1 MAGHAFNSPSA
12 MDASSLCNLKPW
24 REMEFPGSTNDSA
37 DEGTAAHFLQE
48 QCLEHKVDAAHFH
61 GTRIKVENGHAEFH
75 QGGKWPV
82 GPDFTREVQKSLDVI
97 HSLADGAT
105 IYPEQKLPISFI
117 TNEYRVKA
125 TGAIAFRHD
134 TGAYVDILTGQV
146 YAESEVEEVTGT
158 SDVVIVKGKK
168 AIIADLKFGRGVQ
181 VDAVEL
187 KQLLM
192 YGAAAVRGFDMMGEI
207 EEIELHILQPRLN
220 NFDVWRMSV
229 AEMDER
235 IEEIRQTSN
244 RILAGPKGLCAVPGE
259 KQCRFCK
266 ASATCKERTEHTME
280 LIVGEFVDL
289 DKGFVKV
296 EMPQAEKLLAQSF
309 GVKPSAITFEPAGH
323 GSSPLTPDDGDCFV
337 VKKPS
342 IRPSLEAATEAV
354 ATADDE
360 RLATLMDAADM
371 IEGFAKAVRA
381 EVERRLLAGSF
392 TDARYKLVEG
402 RQGARSWID
411 EEQAEAALKAMR
423 LKSDEMYDR
432 KVISPT
438 SAEKLLGES
447 NKRKWAKLQPL
458 ITRSDG
464 KPSVAPA
471 SDKCPALSMAIAD
484 GFEVLSDDPNAEWEK
499 TFGPD
504 YEEHSDAGISD
515 SVSDLAASHA
525 DGMDTAKDRP
535 LVEDS
540 FDDLV

>member
-24 REMEFPGSTNDSA
+24 REIEFPGSTNDSA

-48 QCLEHKVDAAHFH
+48 QCLEQKVDAAHFH

-125 TGAIAFRHD
+125 TGAIAYKHD
-134 TGAYVDILTGQV
+134 TGAYSDVLTGHV

-181 VDAVEL
+181 VDAVGL

-192 YGAAAVRGFDMMGEI
+192 YGASAVREFDMMGEI

-220 NFDVWRMSV
+220 HFDVWRMSI
-229 AEMDER
+229 AEMNER

-244 RILAGPKGLCAVPGE
+244 RILAGPKGLTAVPGE

-266 ASATCKERTEHTME
+266 ASATCAERTAFTTE

-296 EMPQAEKLLAQSF
+296 EMPQAEKLLAQAF
-309 GVKPSAITFEPAGH
+309 GVKPAAITFHEA
-323 GSSPLTPDDGDCFV
+323 TENDYATDACFT
-337 VKKPS
+337 VKKPN
-342 IRPSLEAATEAV
+342 IRPSLEAAEAKLPD
-354 ATADDE
+354 ASDE

-381 EVERRLLAGSF
+381 EVERRLLAGKF

-402 RQGARSWID
+402 RQGARSWIS
-411 EEQAEAALKAMR
+411 EEEAETALKAMR
-423 LKSDEMYDR
+423 LKVDQMYDF
-432 KVISPT
+432 KLISPT
-438 SAEKLLGES
+438 TAEKVLKEA
-447 NKRKWAKLQPL
+447 NPRKWNKLQPL
-458 ITRSDG
+458 IGRSDG

-471 SDKCPALSMAIAD
+471 SDKRPALSMAIAEQ
-484 GFEVLSDDPNAEWEK
+484 FEALPAEE
-499 TFGPD
+499 
-504 YEEHSDAGISD
+504 
-515 SVSDLAASHA
+515 
-525 DGMDTAKDRP
+525 P
-535 LVEDS
+535 LIDNFE
-540 FDDLV
+540 DLV

>member
-24 REMEFPGSTNDSA
+24 REMEFPESTNDSA

-48 QCLEHKVDAAHFH
+48 QCLEQKVDAAHFH
-61 GTRIKVENGHAEFH
+61 GLAINVKNGHAEFH
-75 QGGKWPV
+75 IGGKWRV

-97 HSLADGAT
+97 HALADGAT

-125 TGAIAFRHD
+125 TGAIAFKHD

-158 SDVVIVKGKK
+158 SDVIIVKGKK
-168 AIIADLKFGRGVQ
+168 LISADLKFGRGVQ

-192 YGAAAVRGFDMMGEI
+192 YGAAAVREFDMMGEI

-220 NFDVWRMSV
+220 HFDVWRMSI
-229 AEMDER
+229 AEMNER

-244 RILAGPKGLCAVPGE
+244 RILAGPKGLCATPGE

-289 DKGFVKV
+289 EKGFVKV

-309 GVKPSAITFEPAGH
+309 GVKPAAVTFHPEEDGAGLEH
-323 GSSPLTPDDGDCFV
+323 VDALFT

-381 EVERRLLAGSF
+381 ETERRLLAGKF
-392 TDARYKLVEG
+392 TDVRYKLVEG
-402 RQGARSWID
+402 RQGARAWID
-411 EEQAEAALKAMR
+411 PEATESELKKMR
-423 LKSDEMYDR
+423 LKSDEMYE
-432 KVISPT
+432 KVLISPT
-438 SAEKLLGES
+438 TAEKLLKDA
-447 NKRKWAKLQPL
+447 NPRKWKKLQSL

-471 SDKCPALSMAIAD
+471 SDKRPALSMAIAEQ
-484 GFEVLSDDPNAEWEK
+484 FEELSVEEPVTVAE
-499 TFGPD
+499 D
-504 YEEHSDAGISD
+504 N
-515 SVSDLAASHA
+515 
-525 DGMDTAKDRP
+525 
-535 LVEDS
+535 

>member
-1 MAGHAFNSPSA
+1 MAGHAFNAPSA
-12 MDASSLCNLKPW
+12 MQASMRCNLKPW
-24 REMEFPGSTNDSA
+24 REKDFPESSNDSA

-48 QCLEHKVDAAHFH
+48 QCIEKGVEAAHFH

-97 HSLADGAT
+97 YALADGAT
-105 IYPEQKLPISFI
+105 VYPEQKLSMSFI
-117 TNEYRVKA
+117 TGEYRVKA
-125 TGAIAFRHD
+125 TGAVCYLHE
-134 TGAYVDILTGQV
+134 TGAYVDALTGQV
-146 YAESEVEEVTGT
+146 YAETEVEEVTGT
-158 SDVVIVKGKK
+158 SDVIIVKGKK
-168 AIIADLKFGRGVQ
+168 LIAADLKFGRGVQ
-181 VDAVEL
+181 VDAVGLE
-187 KQLLM
+187 QLLM
-192 YGAAAVRGFDMMGEI
+192 YGAAAVREFDMMGEI
-207 EEIELHILQPRLN
+207 EEIELHILQSRLN
-220 NFDVWRMSV
+220 HFDVWKLSV
-229 AEMDER
+229 AEMNER
-235 IEEIRQTSN
+235 IEEIRQTSK
-244 RILAGPKGLCAVPGE
+244 RILAGPEGLTAVPGE

-289 DKGFVKV
+289 EKGFVKV

-309 GVKPSAITFEPAGH
+309 GVKPAALTYHEQTESGH
-323 GSSPLTPDDGDCFV
+323 DGLPCDAHFT

-381 EVERRLLAGSF
+381 ETERRLLAGTF

-402 RQGARSWID
+402 RQGARAWVD

-438 SAEKLLGES
+438 GAEKLLGEA
-447 NKRKWAKLQPL
+447 NKRKWAKLQHL

-471 SDKCPALSMAIAD
+471 SDKRPALSMAIAEQ
-484 GFEVLSDDPNAEWEK
+484 FEEMPAEE
-499 TFGPD
+499 PV
-504 YEEHSDAGISD
+504 
-515 SVSDLAASHA
+515 SV
-525 DGMDTAKDRP
+525 
-535 LVEDS
+535 VEDN
-540 FDDLV
+540 FEDLV

>member
-1 MAGHAFNSPSA
+1 MAHAFLSPSGA
-12 MDASSLCNLKPW
+12 AAWMRCNAKPY
-24 REMEFPGSTNDSA
+24 RERDFPESTNDSA
-37 DEGTAAHFLQE
+37 DEGTAAHFLLE
-48 QCLEHKVDAAHFH
+48 QCLDQGVDAAHFH
-61 GTRIKVENGHAEFH
+61 GTRIKVENGTTEFH
-75 QGGKWPV
+75 MGGNWPV
-82 GPDFTREVQKSLDVI
+82 GPDMTREVQKVLDLAR
-97 HSLADGAT
+97 SDADGAT
-105 IYPEQKLPISFI
+105 IYPEQVLPISQF
-117 TNEYRVKA
+117 TGEDGA
-125 TGAIAFRHD
+125 TGTCD
-134 TGAYVDILTGQV
+134 M
-146 YAESEVEEVTGT
+146 
-158 SDVVIVKGKK
+158 VIVKGNTLWVK
-168 AIIADLKFGRGVQ
+168 DLKYGRGVQ
-181 VDAVEL
+181 VFAEGNE
-187 KQLLM
+187 QLLI
-192 YGAAAVRGFDMMGEI
+192 YAGAALDEFDVMGEI
-207 EEIELHILQPRLN
+207 ENLVLCIDQPRLN
-220 NFDVWRMSV
+220 HFDKWELSV
-229 AEMDER
+229 GEARKYLDE
-235 IEEIRQTSN
+235 ISKTAAY
-244 RILAGPKGLCAVPGE
+244 ILGDPEHLSATPGE

-280 LIVGEFVDL
+280 LIVGGFVDL
-289 DKGFVKV
+289 EKGFVKV

-309 GVKPSAITFEPAGH
+309 GVKPAALTYHEQTESGH
-323 GSSPLTPDDGDCFV
+323 DGLPSDAHFT

-438 SAEKLLGES
+438 SAEKLLGEA

-471 SDKCPALSMAIAD
+471 SDKRPAFSMAIAEQFD
-484 GFEVLSDDPNAEWEK
+484 VLYDSAV
-499 TFGPD
+499 T
-504 YEEHSDAGISD
+504 D
-515 SVSDLAASHA
+515 SVDKLL
-525 DGMDTAKDRP
+525 DGVKQETP
-535 LVEDS
+535 VVEDS

>member
-24 REMEFPGSTNDSA
+24 REMDFPDSTNDSA

-48 QCLEHKVDAAHFH
+48 QCLEQKVDAAHFH
-61 GTRIKVENGHAEFH
+61 GTRIKVENGQAEFH

-97 HSLADGAT
+97 HSLAEGAT

-125 TGAIAFRHD
+125 TGAIAFKHD

-158 SDVVIVKGKK
+158 SDVIIVKGKK
-168 AIIADLKFGRGVQ
+168 LISADLKFGRGVQ

-192 YGAAAVRGFDMMGEI
+192 YGAAAVREFDMMGEI

-220 NFDVWRMSV
+220 HFDVWRMSI
-229 AEMDER
+229 AEMNER

-244 RILAGPKGLCAVPGE
+244 RILAGPKGLTAVPGE

-266 ASATCKERTEHTME
+266 ASATCAERTEHTME

-289 DKGFVKV
+289 DKGFIDVSIG
-296 EMPQAEKLLAQSF
+296 QAEKLLSQSF
-309 GVKPSAITFEPAGH
+309 GVKPTAIDFEVISDLDPKVPH
-323 GSSPLTPDDGDCFV
+323 EYRFV

-381 EVERRLLAGSF
+381 EVERRLLAGKF

-411 EEQAEAALKAMR
+411 EEQAEAAMKAMR

-438 SAEKLLGES
+438 TAEKVLKEA
-447 NKRKWAKLQPL
+447 NPRKWNKLQPL
-458 ITRSDG
+458 IGRSDG

-471 SDKCPALSMAIAD
+471 SDKRPALSMAIAEQ
-484 GFEVLSDDPNAEWEK
+484 FEELPAE
-499 TFGPD
+499 
-504 YEEHSDAGISD
+504 
-515 SVSDLAASHA
+515 
-525 DGMDTAKDRP
+525 
-535 LVEDS
+535 VEDN
-540 FDDLV
+540 FEDLV

>member
-1 MAGHAFNSPSA
+1 MSGHAFNSPSA

-24 REMEFPGSTNDSA
+24 REMEFPESSNDSA

-48 QCLEHKVDAAHFH
+48 QCLEQKVDAAHFH
-61 GTRIKVENGHAEFH
+61 GTRIKVEKGHAEFH
-75 QGGKWPV
+75 QGGKYPV
-82 GPDFTREVQKSLDVI
+82 GLDFTREVQKSLDVI
-97 HSLADGAT
+97 HALADGAT

-117 TNEYRVKA
+117 TNEYRVIA
-125 TGAIAFRHD
+125 TGAIAYLTE

-158 SDVVIVKGKK
+158 SDVIIVKGKK
-168 AIIADLKFGRGVQ
+168 LISADLKFGRGVQ
-181 VDAVEL
+181 VNAVGL

-192 YGAAAVRGFDMMGEI
+192 YGAAAVREFDMLGEI

-220 NFDVWRMSV
+220 HFDVWRMSID
-229 AEMDER
+229 EMNER

-244 RILAGPKGLCAVPGE
+244 RILAGPKGLSAVPGE

-266 ASATCKERTEHTME
+266 ASATCKERTEHTLE

-309 GVKPSAITFEPAGH
+309 GVKPAAVTFHEYDAAVEDENGNTVH
-323 GSSPLTPDDGDCFV
+323 EHFT

-342 IRPSLEAATEAV
+342 IRPSLEAAIERV
-354 ATADDE
+354 VDATDE
-360 RLATLMDAADM
+360 KLATLMDAV
-371 IEGFAKAVRA
+371 ELLESFPKAVRA
-381 EVERRLLAGSF
+381 EIERRALAGTWS
-392 TDARYKLVEG
+392 DPRYKLVEG
-402 RQGARSWID
+402 RQGARAWTD
-411 EEQAEAALKAMR
+411 EAEAEVAMKAMR
-423 LKSDEMYDR
+423 LKTDEMYDR

-438 SAEKLLGES
+438 SAEKLLADS

-458 ITRSDG
+458 IARSDG

-471 SDKCPALSMAIAD
+471 SDKRPALSLAIAEQ
-484 GFEVLSDDPNAEWEK
+484 FEELPAEVEQ
-499 TFGPD
+499 PD
-504 YEEHSDAGISD
+504 
-515 SVSDLAASHA
+515 
-525 DGMDTAKDRP
+525 
-535 LVEDS
+535 VEDN

>member
-1 MAGHAFNSPSA
+1 MGGHAFNSPSA

-24 REMEFPGSTNDSA
+24 REMEFPESTNDSA

-48 QCLEHKVDAAHFH
+48 QCLEQKVDAAHFH

-82 GPDFTREVQKSLDVI
+82 GPDFTREVQNSLDVI

-117 TNEYRVKA
+117 TNEYRVKV
-125 TGAIAFRHD
+125 TGAIAFKHD
-134 TGAYVDILTGQV
+134 SGAYVDILTGQV
-146 YAESEVEEVTGT
+146 YAETEVEEVTGT
-158 SDVVIVKGKK
+158 SDVIIVKGKK
-168 AIIADLKFGRGVQ
+168 LIAADLKYGRGVQ
-181 VDAVEL
+181 VNAVGL

-192 YGAAAVRGFDMMGEI
+192 YGAAAVREFDMLGEI

-220 NFDVWRMSV
+220 HFDVWRMSID
-229 AEMDER
+229 EMNER

-244 RILAGPKGLCAVPGE
+244 RILSGPNDLKAVPGE

-266 ASATCKERTEHTME
+266 ASATCKERTEHTLE
-280 LIVGEFVDL
+280 IIVGEFVDL

-309 GVKPSAITFEPAGH
+309 GVKPAAISFHGFETDPH
-323 GSSPLTPDDGDCFV
+323 GNVSTEHFT

-402 RQGARSWID
+402 RQGARAWTD
-411 EEQAEAALKAMR
+411 EAEAEAALKAMR
-423 LKSDEMYDR
+423 LKTDEMYDR

-438 SAEKLLGES
+438 SAEKLLGEA

-471 SDKCPALSMAIAD
+471 SDKRPALSMAIAEQ
-484 GFEVLSDDPNAEWEK
+484 FEDLSAE
-499 TFGPD
+499 
-504 YEEHSDAGISD
+504 
-515 SVSDLAASHA
+515 
-525 DGMDTAKDRP
+525 
-535 LVEDS
+535 VEQHVAEDN

>member
-1 MAGHAFNSPSA
+1 MSNHAFLSPSGMPAA
-12 MDASSLCNLKPW
+12 MLCNVKPI
-24 REMEFPGSTNDSA
+24 REKDFPESTNDSA

-48 QCLEHKVDAAHFH
+48 QCLEMKVDAAHFH
-61 GTRIKVENGHAEFH
+61 GTRIKVENGHAEFNM
-75 QGGKWPV
+75 GGKWPV

-97 HSLADGAT
+97 HTLADGAT

-117 TNEYRVKA
+117 TGEE
-125 TGAIAFRHD
+125 GA
-134 TGAYVDILTGQV
+134 
-146 YAESEVEEVTGT
+146 TGT
-158 SDVVIVKGKK
+158 SDVIVVKGKTLFCM
-168 AIIADLKFGRGVQ
+168 DLKFGRGVQ
-181 VDAVEL
+181 VFAEGNE
-187 KQLLM
+187 QLLM
-192 YGAAAVRGFDMMGEI
+192 YGAAAVREFDMLGEI
-207 EEIELHILQPRLN
+207 EQIELHILQPRLN
-220 NFDVWRMSV
+220 HFDVWRMSI

-235 IEEIRQTSN
+235 IEMIRGISY
-244 RILAGPKGLCAVPGE
+244 RILNQPETLLASPGE

-266 ASATCKERTEHTME
+266 ASATCKERVDFTLN
-280 LIVGEFVDL
+280 LITDSFVDL
-289 DKGFVKV
+289 EKGFVKV
-296 EMPQAEKLLAQSF
+296 ELPQAEKLLAQSF
-309 GVKPSAITFEPAGH
+309 GVKPAAVTFEVYDTENYGAH
-323 GSSPLTPDDGDCFV
+323 FT

-342 IRPSLEAATEAV
+342 IRPSLEAATEAL

-411 EEQAEAALKAMR
+411 EDQAEAALKAMR

-438 SAEKLLGES
+438 SAEKLLGEA

-458 ITRSDG
+458 ITHSDG

-471 SDKCPALSMAIAD
+471 SDKRPALSMAIAEQ
-484 GFEVLSDDPNAEWEK
+484 FEELPVEVK
-499 TFGPD
+499 TP
-504 YEEHSDAGISD
+504 
-515 SVSDLAASHA
+515 V
-525 DGMDTAKDRP
+525 
-535 LVEDS
+535 VEDF

>member
-1 MAGHAFNSPSA
+1 MAHAFLSPSGA
-12 MDASSLCNLKPW
+12 AAWMRCNAKPY
-24 REMEFPGSTNDSA
+24 RERDFPESTNDSA
-37 DEGTAAHFLQE
+37 DEGTAAHFLLE
-48 QCLEHKVDAAHFH
+48 QCLDQGVDAAHFH
-61 GTRIKVENGHAEFH
+61 GTRIKVENGATEFNM
-75 QGGKWPV
+75 GGEWPV
-82 GPDFTREVQKSLDVI
+82 GPDMTREVQKVLDLAR
-97 HSLADGAT
+97 SDADGAT
-105 IYPEQKLPISFI
+105 IYPEQVLPISQF
-117 TNEYRVKA
+117 TGEDGA
-125 TGAIAFRHD
+125 TGTCD
-134 TGAYVDILTGQV
+134 M
-146 YAESEVEEVTGT
+146 
-158 SDVVIVKGKK
+158 VIVKGNTLW
-168 AIIADLKFGRGVQ
+168 ARDLKFGRGVQ
-181 VDAVEL
+181 VFAEGNE
-187 KQLLM
+187 QLLI
-192 YGAAAVRGFDMMGEI
+192 YAGAALDEFDVMGEI
-207 EEIELHILQPRLN
+207 ENLVLCIDQPRLN
-220 NFDVWRMSV
+220 HFDKWELTVNEAR
-229 AEMDER
+229 ER
-235 IEEIRQTSN
+235 LEKIRLTAVYILEAPEE
-244 RILAGPKGLCAVPGE
+244 LHAVPGE

-289 DKGFVKV
+289 EKGFVKV

-309 GVKPSAITFEPAGH
+309 GVKPAAIDLYRPH
-323 GSSPLTPDDGDCFV
+323 GEDPYFT

-411 EEQAEAALKAMR
+411 EEQAEAAMKAMR

-438 SAEKLLGES
+438 SAEKLLGEV

-471 SDKCPALSMAIAD
+471 SDKRPALSMAIAEQ
-484 GFEVLSDDPNAEWEK
+484 FEELQAEEPV
-499 TFGPD
+499 T
-504 YEEHSDAGISD
+504 
-515 SVSDLAASHA
+515 V
-525 DGMDTAKDRP
+525 
-535 LVEDS
+535 VEDN